1 MHRRL
6 LILLVVLAA
15 CGCGA
20 RESTVRSSLE
30 NGYDV
35 QAGRYADLDDDLF
48 ASKMVQ
54 TGLWKPERFAEVI
67 GFGIFLDEPHVPGR
81 TPVLLLHGHAAG
93 PRIFQAFADMLDRE
107 RYEPWYGF
115 YPTGLDVDTLAS
127 LLRESL
133 TATASDLGVDEVVV
147 VCHSMGG
154 IVARAALRPSD
165 DDDALP
171 RIPTVITLATPW
183 NGSERAG
190 AWAWS
195 PAAPPSW
202 KDLRPGSTFLLHL
215 FDDPLPEG
223 THLHVLYGTAGETA
237 SIPGDDDGVVS
248 HASLTRE
255 EALEEAS
262 SVTVFELSDHIG
274 MIVDSG
280 PLSRVLEILD
290 SSLD

>member
-1 MHRRL
+1 MQRSL
-6 LILLVVLAA
+6 VILWLALA
-15 CGCGA
+15 SFACGA
-20 RESTVRSSLE
+20 RESSVRSALE
-30 NGYDV
+30 KGYDADGG
-35 QAGRYADLDDDLF
+35 QYADLDDDLF

-54 TGLWKPERFAEVI
+54 TGLWNPDRFASVV
-67 GFGIFLDEPHVPGR
+67 GFGIFLDEPHEPGR

-93 PRIFQAFADMLDRE
+93 PRIFEALAGMLDRD
-107 RYEPWYGF
+107 RFEPWYGY
-115 YPTGLDVDTLAS
+115 YPTGLDVDELAS

-133 TATASDLGVDEVVV
+133 SAKVAELSVDEVVI

-154 IVARAALRPSD
+154 VVARAALHPD
-165 DDDALP
+165 DDGISLP
-171 RIPTVITLATPW
+171 AVPAVVTLATPW

-202 KDLRPGSTFLLHL
+202 KDLKPGSTFLAHL
-215 FDDPLPEG
+215 FDDPLPTG
-223 THLHVLYGTAGETA
+223 TQLHVLYGTAGETT

-248 HASLTRE
+248 HGSLTRS

-274 MIVDSG
+274 MVVDKG

-290 SSLD
+290 TALE